1 MEAFKITSLKKYG
14 IIRAIYDTHNP
25 LSNPPEIPFLPSEE
39 VAKRI
44 DNYYYF
50 GWSGDKIISPMLEK
64 LYQPSTA
71 SPLDEY
77 ELAKM
82 FWDIYGDQLMKQ
94 WVNFTREYD
103 PLKDYDITE
112 ITGYTHAG
120 SSDSTDTNIRSGDIQ
135 QTGTST
141 DTDSAWSYDRTGLN
155 EDRPVS
161 KTVTAI
167 DSSHPMKT
175 EYNNITDSRTR
186 GGSESATDDLNTH
199 KFGNLGI
206 QSESL
211 LIKQDIELWKMN
223 FYRNIFFPAL
233 DSFLAIPIY

>member
-1 MEAFKITSLKKYG
+1 MEAFKITSLTKYG

-25 LSNPPEIPFLPSEE
+25 LADPPEIPFLPSEE

-64 LYQPSTA
+64 LYQPSAA

-77 ELAKM
+77 ELARM
-82 FWDIYGDQLMKQ
+82 FWDIYGAQLMKQ
-94 WVNFTREYD
+94 WENFTREYD
-103 PLKDYDITE
+103 PINDYDITE
-112 ITGYTHAG
+112 ETDYLHSG
-120 SSDSTDTNIRSGDIQ
+120 SSGGTDNNVRSGDVQQTGSSTDTE
-135 QTGTST
+135 
-141 DTDSAWSYDRTGLN
+141 SAWSYDKTGIN
-155 EDRPVS
+155 EDRPVTKS
-161 KTVTAI
+161 KMEI
-167 DSSHPMKT
+167 DSNDPMT
-175 EYNNITDSRTR
+175 TTYNDLTDARTR
-186 GGSESATDDLNTH
+186 SGTESATDDLNTH
-199 KFGNLGI
+199 KFGNLGV
-206 QSESL
+206 QSVSM

>member
-1 MEAFKITSLKKYG
+1 MEAFKITSLTKYG

-25 LSNPPEIPFLPSEE
+25 LADPPEIPFLPSEE

-64 LYQPSTA
+64 LYQPSAA

-77 ELAKM
+77 ELARM

-94 WVNFTREYD
+94 WENFTREYD
-103 PLKDYDITE
+103 PINDYDITE
-112 ITGYTHAG
+112 ETDYLHSGTNDGTDNNVRTGNVEQRG
-120 SSDSTDTNIRSGDIQ
+120 SSIDTE
-135 QTGTST
+135 
-141 DTDSAWSYDRTGLN
+141 SAWSYDKTGVN
-155 EDRPVS
+155 EDRPVTKS
-161 KTVTAI
+161 KMEI
-167 DSSHPMKT
+167 DSNNPMKT
-175 EYNNITDSRTR
+175 QYNQLTDARTR
-186 GGSESATDDLNTH
+186 KGTESATDDLNTH
-199 KFGNLGI
+199 KFGNLGV
-206 QSESL
+206 QPVSL
-211 LIKQDIELWKMN
+211 LLKQDIELWKMN